1 MSGTNFRIIFSLKKW
16 ITTVVYLG
24 ITTVVYLGHAISFW
38 TNLYRIQDILS
49 RALDILGRMH
59 DMICHANNMI
69 SIYTPVNIKLRLK
82 MEVIYRYFL
91 FDPALTVV
99 WCINTVYQFEKY
111 WMMTNVIQLQIVFQS
126 RWNPLCNL
134 FI

>member
-1 MSGTNFRIIFSLKKW
+1 M
-16 ITTVVYLG
+16 VYLG

-49 RALDILGRMH
+49 RALDILSRMH

-69 SIYTPVNIKLRLK
+69 SIYNIKLRLK

-99 WCINTVYQFEKY
+99 YQFEKY
-111 WMMTNVIQLQIVFQS
+111 
-126 RWNPLCNL
+126 
-134 FI
+134 